1 MKASAIMSANFIRE
15 HEMDTNE
22 RLQSGCCE
30 KPDKAPLA
38 AGVAATAYN
47 GTFTVVNGTG
57 STISNVTV
65 THTCASF
72 TDTVV
77 AVSLAPGQASNTQT
91 LRAQTGSNDYWTVSF
106 QINGQTKTRKD
117 KQCNY
122 EQSDAPGTC
131 VIALYAENFSV
142 LIPNTSSC
150 LNNHY

>member
-1 MKASAIMSANFIRE
+1 MEVK
-15 HEMDTNE
+15 E

-38 AGVAATAYN
+38 EGVSATPYN

-57 STISNVTV
+57 TTITNVTV

-77 AVSLAPGQASNTQT
+77 SETLAPAQSTKGQT
-91 LRAQTGSNDYWTVSF
+91 LRAQTGSNDYWTISF
-106 QINGQTKTRKD
+106 QLNGQTKTRTN

-131 VIALYAENFSV
+131 VVVLYAENFSI